1 MRTTSCMRKN
11 FGLLAAIL
19 LSINLPH
26 ALYAQS
32 ENSWIWQLQADHP
45 DPSHYYGVT
54 VANGILGIVSA
65 PDPLSV
71 KEIVLNGAYDQ
82 YGRGRVSNLLK
93 TFSFANVDL
102 TINGQQVTSQQIS
115 QFHQTLDMYRAVFT
129 SSFDVGNLAHVTC
142 SWRALR
148 QLPYNML
155 VTVDIQAKKPITI
168 SAASVIEAPDMLRNV
183 QQFYEDIA
191 SPHGPL
197 HVLFSTAS
205 SPTGKLSVAAAT
217 CFLFD
222 EARDQQPRVTHE
234 MWDNNRHLMRF
245 SQSLQAGETYTF
257 SIAGAT
263 ISSAQ
268 SADPANDAE
277 RLTIFE
283 ALQTR
288 KELIDA
294 HNNAWQQLW
303 QSDIRIEGDDTTQ
316 RDIHS
321 MLYHLYS
328 FVREGSGYSLSPM
341 GLSGL
346 GYNGHV
352 FWDADLWMYPV
363 LLQLHPE
370 IARSL
375 IEYRIHRLPQAI
387 ANAYAHGYQGAMY
400 PWESAASGEEETPV
414 WALSGPFE
422 HHITAC
428 VAIAIWQYFCVTH
441 DTAWLRNEAYPVLEA
456 TANFWVSRVQK
467 AADGYHIRNVVA
479 ADEWAENVD
488 DDAFTNGAAIENLR
502 DAIRAAQIIG
512 AEPDPHWQEVAD
524 HIVILHFPDGVIREH
539 ATYQG
544 EQIKQADVNLLAY
557 PLGLIRDTLQIRK
570 DLAYYEPRIGQGP
583 AMSYA
588 MLGLLYERLG
598 YPEKAYALFKRGY
611 VPNELPPFG
620 VLAETAGGTNPYF
633 ATGAGGILQCVLNGF
648 GGLQITENGIIQL
661 KTRLP
666 ARWKSLTITGV
677 GMGKKN
683 FIVSNK

>member
-1 MRTTSCMRKN
+1 MKLHPFLKTMYVCLLLCSCFSRS
-11 FGLLAAIL
+11 FSQQI
-19 LSINLPH
+19 S
-26 ALYAQS
+26 S
-32 ENSWIWQLQADHP
+32 SVWTLQATRI
-45 DPSHYYGVT
+45 DPAHYYGIT

-65 PDPLSV
+65 PQPLSV

-93 TFSFANVDL
+93 TFSFANVEL
-102 TINGQQVTSQQIS
+102 SVNGQVIDLQHIKH
-115 QFHQTLDMYRAVFT
+115 FHQTLDMYRAVFH
-129 SSFDVGNLAHVTC
+129 SSFDVGDFAHVIC

-148 QLPYNML
+148 QLPYNAL
-155 VTVDIQAKKPITI
+155 ITVTIEARRPVVI
-168 SAASVIEAPDMLRNV
+168 SAASVMEAPDMLRDV
-183 QQFYEDIA
+183 HEFYEDIA
-191 SPHGPL
+191 SPHGTL
-197 HVLFSTAS
+197 HLLFSSAK
-205 SPTGKLSVAAAT
+205 SPTGKLTVAAAT
-217 CFLFD
+217 SFIFD
-222 EARDQQPRVTHE
+222 ESREQQPQVFHE
-234 MWDNNRHLMRF
+234 MWDDNRHVMRF
-245 SQSLQAGETYTF
+245 NKTLQAGERYVF

-268 SADPANDAE
+268 DADPVNEAE
-277 RLTIFE
+277 RLAIFE

-288 KELIDA
+288 EELVA
-294 HNNAWQQLW
+294 QHEAAWQQLW
-303 QSDIRIEGDDTTQ
+303 QSDIHIDGDDSTQ

-328 FVREGSGYSLSPM
+328 FVRAGSDYSLSPM

-370 IARSL
+370 MARSL
-375 IEYRIHRLPQAI
+375 IEYRIHRLKAAEQ
-387 ANAYAHGYQGAMY
+387 NAYAHGFQGAMY

-441 DTAWLRNEAYPVLEA
+441 DTVWLREEGFPVLQA
-456 TANFWVSRVQK
+456 TADFWVSRVQK
-467 AADGYHIRNVVA
+467 QSDGYHIRNVVA

-502 DAIRAAQIIG
+502 DAIRAAEVLQKQ
-512 AEPDPHWQEVAD
+512 PNPRWRDVAD
-524 HIVILHFPDGVIREH
+524 HIVLLHFPDGVIREH
-539 ATYQG
+539 ATYHG

-557 PLGLIRDTLQIRK
+557 PLGIVTDTQQIRK
-570 DLAYYEPRIGQGP
+570 DLEYYEPRIGAGP

-588 MLGLLYERLG
+588 MLSLLYERLG

-633 ATGAGGILQCVLNGF
+633 ATGAGGILQAVLNGF
-648 GGLQITENGIIQL
+648 GGLQITEQGIKQL
-661 KTRLP
+661 PVRLP
-666 ARWKSLTITGV
+666 SQWKSLTITGV
-677 GMGKKN
+677 GIEKKD
-683 FIVSNK
+683 FYIRNK